1 MSLRLRKAGLSAG
14 TRPNVA
20 KATAR
25 PEELPQ
31 KPAGTLKKRIT
42 CRDVFFCPE
51 PNETSL
57 SLDHVQWAQQFV
69 EAWFGQ
75 PMSAGPQSKRT
86 LC

>member
-14 TRPNVA
+14 TRPNVV

-25 PEELPQ
+25 LEELPQ
-31 KPAGTLKKRIT
+31 KPAGTLKKGIT
-42 CRDVFFCPE
+42 CRYVFFCPE

-69 EAWFGQ
+69 
-75 PMSAGPQSKRT
+75 
-86 LC
+86 